1 MKMTTTTKFVAL
13 ALVLAGTLLTVSVAY
28 AASITMSSSSVMA
41 LGGTGQV
48 TLNCPVTSCATGI
61 TSFTWSITGPPS
73 AAPTVNGA
81 TATMTLAGTSSNH
94 YTVYVT
100 LFGSGATVLTSVSVS
115 VAGAATSAT
124 VVIGGSISPS
134 QIVSVEV
141 DVVQTS

>member
-1 MKMTTTTKFVAL
+1 MTGATRLVAL
-13 ALVLAGTLLTVSVAY
+13 ALLLGGTLLAVSAAY

-48 TLNCPVTSCATGI
+48 ILNCPASPCSI
-61 TSFTWSITGPPS
+61 SSLTWSITGPPS

-81 TATMTLAGTSSNH
+81 TVTMTLAGTSSNK

-100 LFGSGATVLTSVSVS
+100 VYGSGSTVLTSASVTN

-124 VVIGGSISPS
+124 VTISGSITPS
-134 QIVSVEV
+134 QVQSVEV
-141 DVVQTS
+141 DVVQTA